1 MHLNTKKHGISSLS
15 LALIYHGIK
24 HTLPRVETSQG
35 TSEQKY
41 LNIQASKPMV
51 FNQAY

>member
-15 LALIYHGIK
+15 LAFIYHGIK
-24 HTLPRVETSQG
+24 HTSPGVETSQG
-35 TSEQKY
+35 RSEQTY
-41 LNIQASKPMV
+41 LNTQASKPMV